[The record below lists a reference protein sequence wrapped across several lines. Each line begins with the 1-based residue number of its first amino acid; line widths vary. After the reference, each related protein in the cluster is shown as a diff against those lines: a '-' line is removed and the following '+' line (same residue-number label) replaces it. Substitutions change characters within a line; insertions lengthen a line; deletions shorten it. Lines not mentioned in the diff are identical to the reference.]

1 MTDTYMIKLDVRHE
15 LEVRADS
22 VEQALEKAR
31 YFQETMPKGWGDH
44 NEFDVSWIDTFVV
57 KEITERTIDV

>member
-1 MTDTYMIKLDVRHE
+1 MTDTYMIKLDVRYE

-22 VEQALEKAR
+22 VEEALEKAR
-31 YFQETMPKGWGDH
+31 HFQETMPKGWGEQTD
-44 NEFDVSWIDTFVV
+44 FDVCWVDTCVV

>member
-31 YFQETMPKGWGDH
+31 HFQETMPKGWGDH